1 MKILRYL
8 ISLTALLAGVASA
21 ADTPSRTSPV
31 DANAACMDRGV
42 DSSSGN
48 CVTKDE
54 GSPRRAYP
62 TKSSAPV
69 STSPSAPAAVSPSV
83 RKSATSK

>member
-1 MKILRYL
+1 MQILRYL
-8 ISLTALLAGVASA
+8 ITLTALLASVASA

-54 GSPRRAYP
+54 GSPRHAYP
-62 TKSSAPV
+62 PKSSAPV
-69 STSPSAPAAVSPSV
+69 NASAAAPTAVSPTV

>member
-1 MKILRYL
+1 MKLRYL
-8 ISLTALLAGVASA
+8 ITFTALLAGAASA

-54 GSPRRAYP
+54 GSPRRTYP
-62 TKSSAPV
+62 PKSSAPV
-69 STSPSAPAAVSPSV
+69 NPSSAAPVAASPTV